1 MLRRGW
7 NRLKAALQPV
17 FKGIQAVLRILEG
30 FLFILTPLIIILI
43 FIMIFVLLDSY
54 GTFWRELQ
62 QMEREGEVVW
72 AKVIDVYDPEAED
85 ETYLGV
91 MYPTYYNPEE
101 VGLVR
106 IGYYSPEQLLT
117 LQEGAPVQIRYLP
130 NELGTIV
137 MLEQYFDPLRNLWQ
151 VNKVSVIILLVSWL
165 IIAWHPEM
173 LYIGYQDKEKYDP
186 FARFVKGG
194 K

>member
-1 MLRRGW
+1 MLRGGW

-17 FKGIQAVLRILEG
+17 FKVIKAVLRILEG

-43 FIMIFVLLDSY
+43 VILVIVLLDSY
-54 GTFWRELQ
+54 GTYWRELQ

-91 MYPTYYNPEE
+91 MYPTYYKPDEI
-101 VGLVR
+101 GLVR
-106 IGYYSPEQLLT
+106 IGYYSREQLLT

-130 NELGTIV
+130 NELETVV

-151 VNKVSVIILLVSWL
+151 LNQTTVIILAVCWL
-165 IIAWHPEM
+165 IVAWHPEM

-186 FARFVKGG
+186 FARFVKGSQ
-194 K
+194 

>member
-17 FKGIQAVLRILEG
+17 FKGIKAVLRILEG

-43 FIMIFVLLDSY
+43 VILIIMLLDSY
-54 GTFWRELQ
+54 GTYWRELQ

-72 AKVIDVYDPEAED
+72 GKMIDSYNPDEE

-101 VGLVR
+101 IGLVR
-106 IGYYSPEQLLT
+106 IGYYSREQLLA
-117 LQEGAPVQIRYLP
+117 LPEGAPVQIRHLP
-130 NELGTIV
+130 NELETTV

-151 VNKVSVIILLVSWL
+151 LNQTSVIILAVCWL

-173 LYIGYQDKEKYDP
+173 LYLGYQDQEKYDP
-186 FARFVKGG
+186 FARFIQGSK
-194 K
+194 